1 MMKKKLF
8 IATLMVASYVAVQA
22 QQPAGTFSIQPKV
35 GLNLA
40 SMTEAGDDSKMRVG
54 FTIGAEGMYQ
64 VTDILGF
71 SAGLLYSQQG
81 VKGDFGNADG
91 TIKMDYLNVPVL
103 ANVYVAKG
111 LAVKIGVQPGFLIN
125 DKINVKTS
133 GVSAEMGIKEAFSYS
148 NIDADVKSVDFTIPV
163 GLSYEISNFVIDARY
178 NWGLTKTIDGVGDG
192 TKNSVFQFTFGYKF
206 VL

>member
-1 MMKKKLF
+1 MKKFL
-8 IATLMVASYVAVQA
+8 IAALMVASYVTTQA
-22 QQPAGTFSIQPKV
+22 QQPVGTISIQPKV

-40 SMTEAGDDSKMRVG
+40 SMTEAGDDSKIRVG
-54 FTIGAEGMYQ
+54 FAAGAEGLYQ
-64 VTDILGF
+64 VSDIFGI

-81 VKGDFGNADG
+81 VKGDVGFAEG

-111 LAVKIGVQPGFLIN
+111 LAVKIGFQPGFLIN
-125 DKINVKTS
+125 DKIKAEVS
-133 GVSAEMGIKEAFSYS
+133 GVSAEMGIKEAFRYG
-148 NIDADVKSVDFTIPV
+148 NIDVDVKSLDFTIPV

-192 TKNSVFQFTFGYKF
+192 TKNSVFQFTLGYKF

>member
-1 MMKKKLF
+1 MKKFL
-8 IATLMVASYVAVQA
+8 IAALMVASYVTAQA
-22 QQPAGTFSIQPKV
+22 QQPVGTISIQPKV

-40 SMTEAGDDSKMRVG
+40 SMTEAGDDSKIRVG
-54 FTIGAEGMYQ
+54 FAAGAEGLYQ
-64 VTDILGF
+64 VSDIFGI

-81 VKGDFGNADG
+81 VKGDVGSAEG

-111 LAVKIGVQPGFLIN
+111 LAVKIGFQPGFLIN
-125 DKINVKTS
+125 DKIKAEVS
-133 GVSAEMGIKEAFSYS
+133 GVSAEMGIKEAFRYG
-148 NIDADVKSVDFTIPV
+148 NIDVDVKSLDFTIPV

-192 TKNSVFQFTFGYKF
+192 TKNSVFQFTLGYKF